1 MLGLAPAFA
10 QAQGT
15 TISGQVTGTGG
26 APVVGASVSIPT
38 LRVGAFTDA
47 EGRYTFTAPTS
58 ATGTS
63 VTVVARRLGFTPSS
77 VSITLNGSAV
87 SQNFSLS
94 TAATELQGVVVTALG
109 LTRERSQLGTAQQQ
123 LSTSEINAT
132 KTMNVINSLQGKVS
146 GVNITGS
153 GTQGGSNRIVFRGAN
168 SISGNNSPLF
178 IVDGVAVSNAT
189 RGGSPTGIAG
199 GVSSSGGGAGPGGG
213 FDFGSAISDINP
225 EDIATISILKGPN
238 AAALYGSRAS
248 NGVIIMTTKKG
259 SASGGKMRT
268 EVSTTYTWESPSVLP
283 QYQNLYGQGSA
294 GQFQYVDGSGGGVQ
308 DYNDQS
314 FGPRLDGRLID
325 QFTGPQQPW
334 VAHPNNVYDFFNTG
348 HTLSNTIGFSGGTD
362 RANARISFGSDQ
374 VQGYIP
380 NNDFHKTN
388 GLLNAT
394 LKINDR
400 LSSDASL
407 QYIRNTGANR
417 PGVGY
422 T

>member
-1 MLGLAPAFA
+1 MGMTGKISRFLAIASVLGLAPAFA

-153 GTQGGSNRIVFRGAN
+153 GTPGGSNRIVFRGAN

-178 IVDGVAVSNAT
+178 IVDGVAVSNRA
-189 RGGSPTGIAG
+189 RSGNPAG
-199 GVSSSGGGAGPGGG
+199 
-213 FDFGSAISDINP
+213 DWDYGSAIADINP
-225 EDIATISILKGPN
+225 EDIATVSILKGPN
-238 AAALYGSRAS
+238 AAALYGSRAA

-259 SASGGKMRT
+259 VPGSRMRT
-268 EVSTTYTWESPSVLP
+268 EVNTTYTWEQPSILP
-283 QYQNLYGQGSA
+283 QYQNLYGQ
-294 GQFQYVDGSGGGVQ
+294 
-308 DYNDQS
+308 
-314 FGPRLDGRLID
+314 
-325 QFTGPQQPW
+325 
-334 VAHPNNVYDFFNTG
+334 
-348 HTLSNTIGFSGGTD
+348 
-362 RANARISFGSDQ
+362 
-374 VQGYIP
+374 
-380 NNDFHKTN
+380 
-388 GLLNAT
+388 
-394 LKINDR
+394 
-400 LSSDASL
+400 
-407 QYIRNTGANR
+407 
-417 PGVGY
+417 
-422 T
+422 